1 MDVSEM
7 VTPISKSSPHFLH
20 LPAEI
25 RNLIFHY
32 VFSPDNT
39 NNQEKQQQQ
48 QPLRPCRTTSALLL
62 NESYTAQSTLSILLV
77 SKQFHLD
84 SHLLALSRTPF
95 LITTPFSSIP
105 ERLTS
110 LPSRSLSSLRSITFV
125 ADARQFREMR
135 KWGAHPFGI
144 SSVRLESLTLVLHRS
159 SCWHYLFDF
168 TADLVSLLRRLRG
181 VERFAFVRNHAR
193 VKGGFRTWYH
203 RFVGLLL
210 KVDHQQRFL
219 LPPASPTHSS
229 SSEEAGGAGGGGGE
243 QGVSCPEE
251 SWWEWRFADVE
262 QMVELKWLP
271 PKAIVEEETY
281 MRMIL
286 PLMEALRISVEQ
298 GEGIIGDARGWGEI

>member
-1 MDVSEM
+1 MAVPGM
-7 VTPISKSSPHFLH
+7 ATPTSKSSPHFLH

-25 RNLIFHY
+25 RNLILHY
-32 VFSPDNT
+32 VFSSDNT
-39 NNQEKQQQQ
+39 NNQENRQQQ
-48 QPLRPCRTTSALLL
+48 QPLRTCGTTSSFLL
-62 NESYTAQSTLSILLV
+62 NESYTAQSTLSVLLV
-77 SKQFHLD
+77 SKQFHHD

-105 ERLTS
+105 ERLTR

-135 KWGAHPFGI
+135 KWGAHPFG
-144 SSVRLESLTLVLHRS
+144 VAALRLESLTCVLHRS

-168 TADLVSLLRRLRG
+168 TADLVALLRGLRG
-181 VERFAFVRNHAR
+181 VDRFAFVRNHAR

-219 LPPASPTHSS
+219 LPCASPARSP
-229 SSEEAGGAGGGGGE
+229 SSEEEGGGGGEGGE

-251 SWWEWRFADVE
+251 SWWEWRFAEVE
-262 QMVELKWLP
+262 QMVELKCLP
-271 PKAIVEEETY
+271 PKAVVEEETY

-286 PLMEALRISVEQ
+286 PLMEALRDSVER
-298 GEGIIGDARGWGEI
+298 GEGMVGDARGWGEI